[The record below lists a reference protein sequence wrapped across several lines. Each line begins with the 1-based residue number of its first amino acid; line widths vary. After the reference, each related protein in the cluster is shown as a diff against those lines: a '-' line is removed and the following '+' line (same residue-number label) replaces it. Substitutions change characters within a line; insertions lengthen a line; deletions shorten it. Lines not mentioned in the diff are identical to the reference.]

1 MIEEFIR
8 YWWVPLFRGAALI
21 AFGGLALFLA
31 NNMTLPFT
39 AMMVRVSLVV
49 LFALYLGVSAT
60 LTMVT
65 AILVRHDSHR
75 WMAIAS
81 GLLLLGLAMAL
92 LLARS
97 LRYETVIM
105 LTLVHA
111 LVNGI
116 GEARIATALKHHVK
130 ESITLGVMAAVSLVA
145 ALALAALR
153 NSAHLTLALGVYALL
168 YGFCLAYFAWHLHM
182 QAHAINNKAGL
193 V

>member
-153 NSAHLTLALGVYALL
+153 NSGHLTLALGVYALL